1 MASASAPIIVLTFN
15 ILLMK
20 LTKYLFGLFVMSILF
35 TSCTSDDIAENDDL
49 FIEQELFG
57 DDGKRTKPPGGGWF
71 TKWQFIETLN

>member
-20 LTKYLFGLFVMSILF
+20 LTKYLFGLFVLSLLF
-35 TSCTSDDIAENDDL
+35 TACTNDDIAENDDL

-57 DDGKRTKPPGGGWF
+57 DGGDKNKPPTGG
-71 TKWQFIETLN
+71 